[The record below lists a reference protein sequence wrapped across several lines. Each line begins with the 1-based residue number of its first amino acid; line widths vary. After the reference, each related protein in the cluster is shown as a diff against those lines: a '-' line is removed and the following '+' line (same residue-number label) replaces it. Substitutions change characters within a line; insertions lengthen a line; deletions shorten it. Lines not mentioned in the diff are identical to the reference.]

1 MSGDVRTAGRLMSLM
16 EDDAARAAEVARAVQ
31 PHAGQA
37 HVIGV
42 TGPAGAGKST
52 LLNALAGRLHQQH
65 RRLGIVAVDPS
76 SPFNGGALLG
86 DRIRLQ
92 ERFGADGPFIRSM
105 SSRGHNQGLAR
116 AAFGV
121 VELMDAMGY
130 PMVALETVGAG
141 QNAIDALRIADTVL
155 LVLAPGLG
163 DAVQAMKAGLL
174 ELADVVVMNKADRAE
189 AEEAA
194 RDLRASLAGHPTPEG
209 WAVPVLTASAAREQG
224 IDQLLTTLDAHRTHL
239 AASGAGDLRRRRAAV
254 AAIEAVL
261 ADRLADTVRRLRPAV
276 EDLAPRVAE
285 RTLDP
290 FAAAEALLR
299 QAGIRDNWA

>member
-1 MSGDVRTAGRLMSLM
+1 MSGDVRTAGRLMSHM
-16 EDDAARAAEVARAVQ
+16 EDDAAMAAEVARIVH
-31 PHAGQA
+31 PRGGQA

-42 TGPAGAGKST
+42 TGPPGAGKSS
-52 LLNALAGRLHQQH
+52 LLNALAGCLRQQH
-65 RRLGIVAVDPS
+65 RQLGIVAVDPS
-76 SPFNGGALLG
+76 SPLSGGALLG

-92 ERFGADGPFIRSM
+92 EHFGEGGPFIRSM

-130 PMVALETVGAG
+130 PVVALETVGAG
-141 QNAIDALRIADTVL
+141 QAAIDALRIADTVL

-174 ELADVVVMNKADRAE
+174 ELADVVVVNKADHAE

-194 RDLRASLAGHPTPEG
+194 RDVRASLAGHPTPEG

-224 IDQLLTTLDAHRTHL
+224 IEQLLSTLNAHRAHL
-239 AASGAGDLRRRRAAV
+239 AASGAGDVRRQHAAAAAV
-254 AAIEAVL
+254 QAVL
-261 ADRLADTVRRLRPAV
+261 ADRLADT
-276 EDLAPRVAE
+276 
-285 RTLDP
+285 
-290 FAAAEALLR
+290 
-299 QAGIRDNWA
+299 